1 MFWERFY
8 ALCLKKGTKPNPLGS
23 KIGISSGVITK
34 WKNGTIPNG
43 ETLIRLADEFDCSVD
58 YLLGRTDETFL
69 NEKEKRLIS
78 AYRDQPNIQLAV
90 DRLLGIDAPLHIKS
104 NEIRVAAAGGDKRT
118 VTTAAD
124 AETIG
129 SLLGEIEKEED

>member
-1 MFWERFY
+1 MFWKRFY
-8 ALCLKKGTKPNPLGS
+8 DLCIKNGTKPSPLGS

-43 ETLIRLADEFDCSVD
+43 ETLIRLADEFECSID

-90 DRLLGIDAPLHIKS
+90 DRLLGIDASLQMKN
-104 NEIRVAAAGGDKRT
+104 NEFLVAAAGGDKKA
-118 VTTAAD
+118 VTTAN

-129 SLLGEIEKEED
+129 ALLDEIENRNV